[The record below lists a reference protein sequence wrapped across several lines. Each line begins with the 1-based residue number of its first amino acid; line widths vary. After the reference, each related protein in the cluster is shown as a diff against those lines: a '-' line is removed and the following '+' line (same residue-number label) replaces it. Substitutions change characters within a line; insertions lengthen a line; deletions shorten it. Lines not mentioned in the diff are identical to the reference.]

1 MIRVAGLSRG
11 YQRFF
16 VQSDFTNGT
25 AHRMPADDPSAS
37 GSIESVTAVSHAPMK
52 VQARPKP

>member
-1 MIRVAGLSRG
+1 MIRVEG

-25 AHRMPADDPSAS
+25 AHRIPADDPSAS
-37 GSIESVTAVSHAPMK
+37 GSIEPVTAVSHAPMK
-52 VQARPKP
+52 VQTRPKP